1 MSKTAKRFG
10 ISLQNLFRRAS
21 AEGWKIQH
29 RGRPR
34 DVIKRNEVARA
45 EVAKHET
52 EFRAREALLE
62 RQAEVLTIDLR
73 HGEKLAGSVLQ
84 RHSTRTK
91 IAISELVVQTVEDL
105 RSPDV
110 RPKDRALA
118 LASLKAVC
126 DRLYGWDKEPDLHEL
141 KIAETAAINL
151 TLIGTPPEK
160 LRQMALAKYGSLTL
174 TPEHKGQGAGH
185 SPVRE
190 DPESPSWDGPL
201 GEKGDPEKLA
211 EEKQGYPGAGVD
223 HCVDHGVDHRI
234 DYDHHDQN
242 SSARSWKSLKP
253 ELDPILKPQVP
264 EHREVP
270 GNSHS
275 TANPPTPSMQFGS
288 PPLSPEERRKRQL
301 EELDRLRAKWRGR

>member
-62 RQAEVLTIDLR
+62 LQAEVLTIDLR

-211 EEKQGYPGAGVD
+211 EEKHPDRGVYHGSDAGVD
-223 HCVDHGVDHRI
+223 H
-234 DYDHHDQN
+234 QEN
-242 SSARSWKSLKP
+242 SSARSWKGLKP
-253 ELDPILKPQVP
+253 ELDEILRPQLP
-264 EHREVP
+264 LSAPRQP
-270 GNSHS
+270 AQDAPKG
-275 TANPPTPSMQFGS
+275 NPPSVGS
-288 PPLSPEERRKRQL
+288 PPLSPQERRKQQL
-301 EELDRLRAKWRGR
+301 EELARLRAEWRGQRR